1 MIVDNT
7 YLCIVNVFDKIIWN
21 FVKISFRFYRM
32 LRYDMEERGREAMPT
47 PVPPSVLDT
56 TLKKIYN
63 IIICDVV
70 KSVEKIYAENT

>member
-1 MIVDNT
+1 
-7 YLCIVNVFDKIIWN
+7 
-21 FVKISFRFYRM
+21 M